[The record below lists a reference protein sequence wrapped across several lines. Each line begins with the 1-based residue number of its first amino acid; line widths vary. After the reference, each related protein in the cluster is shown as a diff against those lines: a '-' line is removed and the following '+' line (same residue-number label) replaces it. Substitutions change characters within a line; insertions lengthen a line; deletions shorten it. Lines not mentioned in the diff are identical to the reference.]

1 MTMKT
6 IFALAPLVLVLPVA
20 CATPAAQKPPVE
32 RSLMSAQLEGGSYKA
47 LQLNDPIY
55 ADVVDVATRAAYAAA
70 PTRALVQRAS
80 VMQGPKGDYLVNIEM
95 SGGDRDGA
103 DRLVVVSID
112 KDGKLVS
119 RGTILY

>member
-1 MTMKT
+1 MTIKT
-6 IFALAPLVLVLPVA
+6 IFALAPMVLVLPFG
-20 CATPAAQKPPVE
+20 CATPAAQTPPLE

-55 ADVVDVATRAAYAAA
+55 ADVVDVATRAAYEAA
-70 PTRALVQRAS
+70 PTRAMVQRVS
-80 VMQGPKGDYLVNIEM
+80 VMQGPKGDYLVNIEL

-112 KDGKLVS
+112 KDGKLVG